1 MMYDQRREQGMTA
14 TLSVAAPPED
24 RFRFGIATEL
34 AIGLFEWAPVPL
46 HVADIHLHELAE
58 IMAQPSQKEDKLPD
72 RTEHARRRVGT
83 VIRTAFPSRALK
95 VVQHL
100 QGDFER
106 VPQQTV
112 RLAVMMVRA
121 CGQVAD
127 EITQPRNDG
136 HAYVKVIVFGQ
147 ATQDLS
153 DQVFAHRID

>member
-1 MMYDQRREQGMTA
+1 MMYDQGREQGMTA

-24 RFRFGIATEL
+24 GFRFGIAAEL

-46 HVADIHLHELAE
+46 HVTEIHLHELAE
-58 IMAQPSQKEDKLPD
+58 VMAQSGQEADKLPD
-72 RTEHARRRVGT
+72 RTEHACRRVGT
-83 VIRTAFPSRALK
+83 IIRTAFTSPALK

-100 QGDFER
+100 QGDFEG

-127 EITQPRNDG
+127 EIAQPRNDV
-136 HAYVKVIVFGQ
+136 HAN
-147 ATQDLS
+147 
-153 DQVFAHRID
+153 